1 MRMSEKFE
9 VVFLN
14 VFGCT
19 KGKKWDCEMMGD
31 GEGDGGQLLKGP
43 WLPFKYSWEDCL
55 NFHHNNK
62 ENIADENLESHSS
75 E

>member
-31 GEGDGGQLLKGP
+31 GEGDGGQLLRGT
-43 WLPFKYSWEDCL
+43 WLLFKYSW
-55 NFHHNNK
+55 
-62 ENIADENLESHSS
+62 
-75 E
+75 

>member
-1 MRMSEKFE
+1 MSEKFE

-31 GEGDGGQLLKGP
+31 GEGMGGNFLGEHD
-43 WLPFKYSWEDCL
+43 SHL
-55 NFHHNNK
+55 NTNEKTAKISIITIKKILQTKISRAIHQSK
-62 ENIADENLESHSS
+62 
-75 E
+75 